1 MLKYLKAHESYV
13 LQTLETGLDANGNQ
27 PDWES
32 LREFH
37 KTQIEFLQH
46 ERLVHLLVTL
56 AIGLFFLISV
66 FFSISLARIELFLL
80 DALFFVLLVPYLIH
94 YYQLENGI
102 QRLYLLFN
110 RLNRK

>member
-27 PDWES
+27 PDWAA

-56 AIGLFFLISV
+56 AISLFFLISV

-110 RLNRK
+110 RLNR